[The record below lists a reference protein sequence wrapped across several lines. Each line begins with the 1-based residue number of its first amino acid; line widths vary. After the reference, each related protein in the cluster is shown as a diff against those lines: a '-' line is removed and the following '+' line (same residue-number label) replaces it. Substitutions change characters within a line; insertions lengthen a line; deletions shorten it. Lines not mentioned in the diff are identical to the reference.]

1 MITITILNAK
11 EAARRQGG
19 GRAAAT
25 GHMKGGVIERQVR
38 DNMAKEIGKQLASRG
53 IEAEVDTSGS
63 RKLEIDITNPAE
75 AAWMQGYFA
84 WAIAKVMPSIVD
96 QRLASGLRDQL
107 EEQRIDAD
115 VEVE

>member
-1 MITITILNAK
+1 
-11 EAARRQGG
+11 
-19 GRAAAT
+19 
-25 GHMKGGVIERQVR
+25 MKGGVIERQVR

>member
-25 GHMKGGVIERQVR
+25 GHMKDGVIERQVR
-38 DNMAKEIGKQLASRG
+38 NNMASQIGDQLASRG
-53 IEAEVDTSGS
+53 IDADVRTSGS
-63 RKLEIDITNPAE
+63 RKLKIDITNPAE
-75 AAWMQGYFA
+75 AAWMQGYTA

-96 QRLASGLRDQL
+96 HRLASGLRDQL
-107 EEQRIDAD
+107 EEQRIEAD